1 MGIGGVT
8 SLNRMTVMQTPAT
21 NAPDAKSKKIQNE
34 ITDAERKLQ
43 KLSSDVEL
51 SYAEKTDEQK
61 TLKKEI
67 SGLNTKLEQRQEEL
81 VQAQKKESLLAE
93 LREQD
98 KPKQPGTVI
107 ASSSDGVVVLKEETA
122 QAENDSAPTENNAAM
137 ESEAAE
143 TEEENSALAKT
154 GAIETEKE
162 NIAAENTKAT
172 EEAKSVE
179 ETKVTEKAKAMEETK
194 AIEETKVAKE
204 TKTTEEEK
212 SVEETKATEEEKS
225 TEEPKPTDT
234 DTDTSLS
241 PNEMRAM
248 VSADA
253 SAQQANRQGT
263 IISKTEDGIAV
274 LKGEIA
280 QDERRG
286 IDTERKQAELEK
298 MEKQAEQATTFQ
310 FSVLGN
316 AMNAGKA
323 AVSGTEKAAQDNTEN
338 NAYTTALRATQEE
351 QAAQRFQVSIA

>member
-21 NAPDAKSKKIQNE
+21 NASDAKSKKIQNE

-122 QAENDSAPTENNAAM
+122 QAENDSAPTENSAAM

-179 ETKVTEKAKAMEETK
+179 EA
-194 AIEETKVAKE
+194 
-204 TKTTEEEK
+204 
-212 SVEETKATEEEKS
+212 KS
-225 TEEPKPTDT
+225 TEETNAAEEEKATDA

-298 MEKQAEQATTFQ
+298 MEKQAEQATAFQ

-323 AVSGTEKAAQDNTEN
+323 AAEAAVSGTEKAAQDKAQDNTEN